1 MRGALG
7 LLVHPARNVG
17 RQGPRREARALP
29 PAALSRAPSV
39 PACSQHP
46 LVLLELLSP
55 GAAWRPRGEHDP
67 VCALCQHRQQVVPV
81 VGREGVCEDDARACR
96 GNAPEDG
103 CAASRGLKARQS
115 RERRLALFVCSVCV
129 RARMCERACERVVA
143 SVRVC
148 EHIGKRARA
157 VQPHVGPAWTSRDTT
172 CTAVA
177 PMSACAAFRTAHVK
191 ERCPSA
197 SSRCWCR
204 TSAPTKSTRSGRC
217 AQTRFRKC
225 QRALSMVQLSCGP
238 APGRLHL
245 ARPSADD
252 TTARSPP
259 TSSVQASDT
268 ACTLTY
274 PPARTRSRR
283 RHSACS
289 RSGGDGANWCARR
302 GCTPR
307 IPVPRLGRRG
317 QPGREERG

>member
-115 RERRLALFVCSVCV
+115 RERRLALFVCSVCA
-129 RARMCERACERVVA
+129 RAHVCVSARASA
-143 SVRVC
+143 WLQVC
-148 EHIGKRARA
+148 ECASISGSEHALSNHMLD
-157 VQPHVGPAWTSRDTT
+157 QHGPA
-172 CTAVA
+172 
-177 PMSACAAFRTAHVK
+177 
-191 ERCPSA
+191 E
-197 SSRCWCR
+197 
-204 TSAPTKSTRSGRC
+204 TRP
-217 AQTRFRKC
+217 
-225 QRALSMVQLSCGP
+225 ALPL
-238 APGRLHL
+238 
-245 ARPSADD
+245 RP
-252 TTARSPP
+252 
-259 TSSVQASDT
+259 
-268 ACTLTY
+268 
-274 PPARTRSRR
+274 
-283 RHSACS
+283 
-289 RSGGDGANWCARR
+289 
-302 GCTPR
+302 
-307 IPVPRLGRRG
+307 
-317 QPGREERG
+317 